1 MSTYIPKP
9 NTGTLW
15 PNDYKRTEQHPDKRG
30 DLVLD
35 RELLRLMLSKTT
47 GQPTVTMQISGWI
60 KVINGKDCL
69 SIQASEPYVKPDAAP
84 STAAPR
90 PAPRPDPVDDSDIP
104 F

>member
-15 PNDYKRTEQHPDKRG
+15 PNEYKRTEQHPDKRG

-35 RELLRLMLSKTT
+35 REFLRQMLTKTT
-47 GQPTVTMQISGWI
+47 GQPTVTIQISGWV
-60 KVINGKDCL
+60 KVFNGKDCL
-69 SIQASEPYVKPDAAP
+69 SMQASEPYVRPDVP
-84 STAAPR
+84 VQAAPR
-90 PAPRPDPVDDSDIP
+90 STPRPDPVDDSEIP

>member
-1 MSTYIPKP
+1 MNTYVPKP

-35 RELLRLMLSKTT
+35 REFLRQMLTKTT
-47 GQPTVTMQISGWI
+47 GQPTVKIQLSGWI

-69 SIQASEPYVKPDAAP
+69 SVQASEPYVKPDAEPVRKAP
-84 STAAPR
+84 AQQ
-90 PAPRPDPVDDSDIP
+90 PVDDSDIP

>member
-15 PNDYKRTEQHPDKRG
+15 PNEYKRTEQHPDKRG

-35 RELLRLMLSKTT
+35 REFLRQMLTKTT
-47 GQPTVTMQISGWI
+47 GQPTVTIQISGWV
-60 KVINGKDCL
+60 KVFNGKDCL
-69 SIQASEPYVKPDAAP
+69 SMQASEPYVRPDVP
-84 STAAPR
+84 VQAAPR
-90 PAPRPDPVDDSDIP
+90 PVPRPDPVDDSDIP

>member
-35 RELLRLMLSKTT
+35 REFLRQMLSKTT
-47 GQPTVTMQISGWI
+47 GQSTVTIQISGWS

-69 SIQASEPYVKPDAAP
+69 SMQASEPYVKPDAP
-84 STAAPR
+84 AAPR
-90 PAPRPDPVDDSDIP
+90 SAPRPDPVDDSDIP